1 MARISKSGTDQFIWK
16 TALKQAARS
25 SMHDKVGAVI
35 ATSSGQVLTTG
46 YNRMLTQ
53 EELGP
58 RDRRNDFRALP
69 FFYSLH
75 AERDA
80 LLKLSTK
87 RWKKDEDLQ
96 LFVVRRGK
104 RNPWKLSR
112 PCSRCWFLIGREELP
127 SVLPI
132 KTSRITRVFYSV
144 GTDDDGHEL
153 VGVED
158 V

>member
-1 MARISKSGTDQFIWK
+1 MGRISKAGPDQFIWK

-25 SMHDKVGAVI
+25 AMHDKVGAVI

-53 EELGP
+53 DELGP

-69 FFYSLH
+69 FLYSLH

-80 LLKLSTK
+80 LIKLASK
-87 RWKKDEDLQ
+87 RWKKNEDLQ

-104 RNPWKLSR
+104 RNHWKLSR
-112 PCSRCWFLIGREELP
+112 PCSGCWFLIGREGRPSGLP
-127 SVLPI
+127 L
-132 KTSRITRVFYSV
+132 KTSRIVRVFYSV

-158 V
+158 I